1 MKLTKHTTRIIND
14 VSQVPQGWI
23 RLKAYTQTHGGSIRR
38 LLSRAHY
45 EGKVRAMKIMR
56 TPHDSHGAVFVEPND
71 AKEFI
76 ENLHELKRLS
86 VHLKPTQS
94 KQLQLVDAMKFEDSM
109 KEADRGI
116 ITELKRIADAQ
127 EQTVAILNR
136 LESIWKN

>member
-1 MKLTKHTTRIIND
+1 MKSTKHTTRIIND
-14 VSQVPQGWI
+14 VGQVPQGWI
-23 RLKAYTQTHGGSIRR
+23 RLKAYTQTHGGSVRR

-45 EGKVRAMKIMR
+45 EGKVRAMKIMK
-56 TPHDSHGAVFVEPND
+56 TPYDSHGAVFVEPND

-76 ENLHELKRLS
+76 ENLHEMKRLS
-86 VHLKPTQS
+86 VHSKPNQS
-94 KQLQLVDAMKFEDSM
+94 KQLQLLDAMKFEDQVRST
-109 KEADRGI
+109 DSSI

>member
-1 MKLTKHTTRIIND
+1 MKSTKHTTRIIND
-14 VSQVPQGWI
+14 VGQVPQGWI
-23 RLKAYTQTHGGSIRR
+23 RLKAYTQTHGGSVRR

-45 EGKVRAMKIMR
+45 
-56 TPHDSHGAVFVEPND
+56 DSHGAVFVEPND

-76 ENLHELKRLS
+76 ENLHEMKRLS
-86 VHLKPTQS
+86 VHSKPNQS
-94 KQLQLVDAMKFEDSM
+94 KQLQLLDAMKFEDQVRST
-109 KEADRGI
+109 DSSI

>member
-1 MKLTKHTTRIIND
+1 MKLTKHTTKIIND

-45 EGKVRAMKIMR
+45 EGKVRAMKIMK
-56 TPHDSHGAVFVEPND
+56 TPYDSHGAVFVEPND

-76 ENLHELKRLS
+76 ENLNEMKRLS
-86 VHLKPTQS
+86 VHLKSTHS

-109 KEADRGI
+109 KEADRGV

>member
-1 MKLTKHTTRIIND
+1 MKSTKHTTRIIND

-23 RLKAYTQTHGGSIRR
+23 RLKAYTQTHGGSVRR

-45 EGKVRAMKIMR
+45 EGKVRAMKIMK
-56 TPHDSHGAVFVEPND
+56 TPYDSHGAVFVEPND

-76 ENLHELKRLS
+76 ENLREMKRLS
-86 VHLKPTQS
+86 VHSKSNQS
-94 KQLQLVDAMKFEDSM
+94 KQLQLLDAMKFEDEVRST
-109 KEADRGI
+109 ESSI